1 MSRKNWACIHG
12 FEEAAMSTPPERPAY
27 TTPRW
32 VKGCAIAAAV
42 VVVALIVMLLS
53 GHSPTRHMH
62 GHAPVAVSAT
72 LP

>member
-1 MSRKNWACIHG
+1 
-12 FEEAAMSTPPERPAY
+12 MSTPPERPAY